1 MLGRVLRGG
10 EGGGGEGG
18 EGDDRANLLY
28 MGLAFGNH
36 HRYWATDCLAFSAD
50 GGGMESPTGNPY
62 WIYERRTPLPRQRH
76 IVVLTPISLWSK
88 G

>member
-1 MLGRVLRGG
+1 MLRGG

-36 HRYWATDCLAFSAD
+36 HR
-50 GGGMESPTGNPY
+50 
-62 WIYERRTPLPRQRH
+62 
-76 IVVLTPISLWSK
+76 
-88 G
+88 